1 MMLENKAIMIYW
13 AVCIL
18 IPFYWLTHKMIQR
31 NIDLNAQHF
40 IEDSVKYLRKK
51 TKSIQKDAAAKKIL
65 VNESFI
71 EEKIIAELKEMNV
84 ECIGINDK
92 RSAESELKEADAVL
106 LGISQKDCLLAKEI
120 RRLRKDLPIYGCTFS
135 ETWESLMTALEYE
148 MDGTLKVPLSA
159 QLLLE
164 LLHKDS
170 I

>member
-1 MMLENKAIMIYW
+1 MLENKGMMIYW
-13 AVCIL
+13 TVSIL
-18 IPFYWLTHKMIQR
+18 ISFCWLSHKRIQR
-31 NIDLNAQHF
+31 TIDLNVQTF

-51 TKSIQKDAAAKKIL
+51 TKPNQKDIAVKRIL

-71 EEKIIAELKEMNV
+71 EEKIISELKEMNV
-84 ECIGINDK
+84 ECIRLNDK

-135 ETWESLMTALEYE
+135 ETWESLMTVLEYE

-159 QLLLE
+159 QQLSE

>member
-13 AVCIL
+13 TVCIL
-18 IPFYWLTHKMIQR
+18 IPFYWLTHKRIQR

-40 IEDSVKYLRKK
+40 IEESVKYLKKK
-51 TKSIQKDAAAKKIL
+51 TKPNQKNAVVKRIL

-84 ECIGINDK
+84 ECIGINNK
-92 RSAESELKEADAVL
+92 RIVELEWEEADAVL
-106 LGISQKDCLLAKEI
+106 LEISQKDCLLAKEI
-120 RRLRKDLPIYGCTFS
+120 RRERQDLPIYGCTFS
-135 ETWESLMTALEYE
+135 ETWESLMTVLEYE
-148 MDGTLKVPLSA
+148 MNGTIKVPLSA
-159 QLLLE
+159 QLLSE

>member
-13 AVCIL
+13 TVCIL

-31 NIDLNAQHF
+31 NIDLNVQHF

-51 TKSIQKDAAAKKIL
+51 TKPNQKDIAVKRIL

-71 EEKIIAELKEMNV
+71 EEKIISELKEMNV
-84 ECIGINDK
+84 ECIRLNDK
-92 RSAESELKEADAVL
+92 RITEFEWEEADAVL

-120 RRLRKDLPIYGCTFS
+120 RRERQDLPIYGCTFS
-135 ETWESLMTALEYE
+135 ETWESLMTVLEYE
-148 MDGTLKVPLSA
+148 MNGTIKVPLSA
-159 QLLLE
+159 QLLSE